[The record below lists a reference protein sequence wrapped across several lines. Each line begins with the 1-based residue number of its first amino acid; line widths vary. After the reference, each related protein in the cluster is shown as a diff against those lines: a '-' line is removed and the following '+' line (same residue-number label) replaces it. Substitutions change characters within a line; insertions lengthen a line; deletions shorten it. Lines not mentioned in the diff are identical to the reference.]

1 MQASLEDFM
10 ENQAH
15 AAPTSQGE
23 APQPHALDNDTNN
36 PAPVERFLIPPK
48 EFIRA
53 VYLTS
58 LGVVVMLSLAI
69 WLMMSLA

>member
-1 MQASLEDFM
+1 M

-15 AAPTSQGE
+15 AAPLSQGE
-23 APQPHALDNDTNN
+23 APQPHALDNDTHT

-53 VYLTS
+53 IYLAS
-58 LGVVVMLSLAI
+58 IGVVVMLSLAI

>member
-1 MQASLEDFM
+1 M

-15 AAPTSQGE
+15 AAPQSQGE
-23 APQPHALDNDTNN
+23 APAPNALDSDMHT

>member
-1 MQASLEDFM
+1 M

-15 AAPTSQGE
+15 AAPPSQGE
-23 APQPHALDNDTNN
+23 APQPHALDNDANT
-36 PAPVERFLIPPK
+36 PPVERFLIPPK